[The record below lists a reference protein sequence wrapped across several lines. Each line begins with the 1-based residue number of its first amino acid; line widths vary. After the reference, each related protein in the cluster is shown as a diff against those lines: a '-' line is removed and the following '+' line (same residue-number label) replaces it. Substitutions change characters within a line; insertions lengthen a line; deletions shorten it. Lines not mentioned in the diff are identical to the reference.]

1 MLIRN
6 RTFCVGIWAIL
17 LPLLAPCMAHAC
29 SVAYRTVEVGP
40 DFRVRVT
47 DRGRPVKGLRLV
59 VGVDSTSTPQHPR
72 NLYAVTDSD
81 GYVRF
86 SNHSPGS
93 FIITTD
99 KDDALADAAVVK
111 VSPGGPRDVTV
122 SLRWPSVDP
131 IAVRSVTGTMR
142 GPDFYPSEQQVPLS
156 LSLLESV
163 SSRVIAETNSDSKG
177 RFKFGEDVPA
187 GVYFLRLNLSGLRS
201 GRSGEQMQGMIAIE
215 VSSAAKQSALNLD
228 LGWSSCGLS
237 YAQQVTYPELELAAV
252 CGDIADVMC
261 ADVPNAEVLLVANGE
276 GGEIIEETRSGA
288 KGGFALQKKHE
299 GSYQLLIKYP
309 GFRPY
314 LRPVRI
320 NATGSP
326 DGCPNPVKVQLQVA
340 F

>member
-1 MLIRN
+1 M
-6 RTFCVGIWAIL
+6 
-17 LPLLAPCMAHAC
+17 
-29 SVAYRTVEVGP
+29 
-40 DFRVRVT
+40 
-47 DRGRPVKGLRLV
+47 
-59 VGVDSTSTPQHPR
+59 
-72 NLYAVTDSD
+72 
-81 GYVRF
+81 
-86 SNHSPGS
+86 
-93 FIITTD
+93 TTD
-99 KDDALADAAVVK
+99 EDDALADAAVVK
-111 VSPGGPRDVTV
+111 VSAGGPPDVTV
-122 SLRWPSVDP
+122 SMRWPSVDP
-131 IAVRSVTGTMR
+131 IAVLSVSGTMR
-142 GPDFYPSEQQVPLS
+142 GLDFFPSEQQVPLS

-177 RFKFGEDVPA
+177 RFKFGEDVPP

-201 GRSGEQMQGMIAIE
+201 GWSGEQMQGMIAIE

-237 YAQQVTYPELELAAV
+237 YAQQVTYPELELTAV
-252 CGDIADVMC
+252 CGDIADVMG

-320 NATGSP
+320 DATGSP